1 MYSVDKKV
9 EKVEKRAALMVVPRA
24 LTAENSE
31 SKKVE
36 LKVALTVATR
46 VAEMAELSEVE
57 MVVKM
62 AALKVV

>member
-1 MYSVDKKV
+1 MYSVDEKV

-36 LKVALTVATR
+36 LKVGLTVATR
-46 VAEMAELSEVE
+46 VAEMAELSAISR
-57 MVVKM
+57 
-62 AALKVV
+62 AAPTAA